1 MTTNLIAAIEINGG
15 FTYDLRTDTLVTIGE
30 ATGYAIAVPGTERII
45 GAGSVSR
52 ETFADRF
59 VDVVRE
65 FADIIDNGAY
75 VGGWYSDDR
84 DAYMIEISEIHNV
97 DRDTAVRVGE
107 ARNQEAI
114 LDLATGEFIATG
126 GTGDAAA

>member
-1 MTTNLIAAIEINGG
+1 MINLVAAIESNGG
-15 FTYDLRTDTLVTIGE
+15 FTYDLRTDVLMIPGE
-30 ATGYAIAVPGTERII
+30 ATGYVIAIPGTERIVGS
-45 GAGSVSR
+45 GAVSR
-52 ETFADRF
+52 EAFAARF

-65 FADIIDNGAY
+65 FADMIDNGAY

-97 DRDTAVRVGE
+97 DRDTAVAIGE
-107 ARNQEAI
+107 ARNQEGI
-114 LDLATGEFIATG
+114 FDLATGEFIATG